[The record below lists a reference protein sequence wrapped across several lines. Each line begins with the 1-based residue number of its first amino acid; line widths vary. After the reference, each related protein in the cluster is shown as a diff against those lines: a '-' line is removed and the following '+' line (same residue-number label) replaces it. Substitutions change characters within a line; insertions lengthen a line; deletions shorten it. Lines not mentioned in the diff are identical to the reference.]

1 MAATEKTI
9 DIGHLLGL
17 VSDALG
23 GSACSHLALSCRV
36 GGSAIELTVKP
47 VEAAQPKAVA
57 TEAGGDHTLSMDLG
71 GFADRFPGVDYAVFK
86 PKTRPPQ
93 PAPAA
98 EQSPAEA
105 PAETVVDLATFD
117 SGIVPPLPASGAGQ
131 TDALLPASVRTPP
144 APEAGEP
151 LASPEPVQRPG
162 KILPV
167 ADNPGGA
174 SASAD
179 AARPLPQPLLPLVER
194 IAASWARGHR
204 SAASIATDIN
214 EPIQRV
220 KNNIGHAQKRGLL
233 PQDTTPRVPQTAEA
247 EAVVFKPMWPMTD
260 MPPPPA
266 AGTVAET
273 PATDTPAAQ
282 PVDAAEQDGP
292 PDLRC
297 PKEAAIV
304 VAKHGARFYAAG
316 PASPEPCE
324 ITRPAYLAL
333 RRMAGGQMFGLGTLT
348 NTMGFAADRQDEAKG
363 VLRNLRAILAGHG
376 VVMTESPVG

>member
-1 MAATEKTI
+1 MAATEKTV

-17 VSDALG
+17 VSDALA

-47 VEAAQPKAVA
+47 VERAQPKADVNWA
-57 TEAGGDHTLSMDLG
+57 AGDHTLSKDLG

-98 EQSPAEA
+98 EQPPAEA
-105 PAETVVDLATFD
+105 LAETVIDLATFD

-131 TDALLPASVRTPP
+131 TDAPLPASARTPP

-151 LASPEPVQRPG
+151 LASPKVATAISPPVPAQGPET
-162 KILPV
+162 
-167 ADNPGGA
+167 GGA
-174 SASAD
+174 SASSD
-179 AARPLPQPLLPLVER
+179 GARPLPQPLLPLVER

-233 PQDTTPRVPQTAEA
+233 PQDTASRVPQTDTAEP
-247 EAVVFKPMWPMTD
+247 EV
-260 MPPPPA
+260 A
-266 AGTVAET
+266 APVAAAPVAET
-273 PATDTPAAQ
+273 PATDTPAAE
-282 PVDAAEQDGP
+282 PVDAGEQDGP

-316 PASPEPCE
+316 PASPDPFE

-348 NTMGFAADRQDEAKG
+348 GIMGYAADRQDVARG
-363 VLRNLRAILAGHG
+363 VLRNLKSLVDYHG
-376 VVMTESPVG
+376 VIMTESPVGWVLRRA